1 MRGGQLGKRV
11 DHTNCITGPELVPR
25 EREVGSKRTVSERKA
40 SGMRSDG
47 RASKKMRRR
56 RRNFYTIENF

>member
-11 DHTNCITGPELVPR
+11 DHTNCITEPELMPR

-47 RASKKMRRR
+47 KVEKIWPRRR
-56 RRNFYTIENF
+56 RFYTIEKF